1 MIFTTFS
8 RRALFNSVG
17 LAFSL
22 LSVAA
27 FAQKAPQVKFVTGDG
42 YFVVEVYPDK
52 APKTVENFLQYV
64 KDKHYDGT
72 IFHRVIDGFM
82 IQGGGFVAD
91 MREKTMRAPI
101 PLEAGNGLKN
111 DRGTIAMAR
120 TPNPNS
126 ATAQFFINVKDNA
139 MLNAPSPD
147 GYGYAVFG
155 KIVSGMETV
164 DKIRLTATGNKGQF
178 QNVPVNPIVITS
190 ATLAK

>member
-1 MIFTTFS
+1 
-8 RRALFNSVG
+8 
-17 LAFSL
+17 
-22 LSVAA
+22 
-27 FAQKAPQVKFVTGDG
+27 
-42 YFVVEVYPDK
+42 
-52 APKTVENFLQYV
+52 
-64 KDKHYDGT
+64 
-72 IFHRVIDGFM
+72 
-82 IQGGGFVAD
+82 
-91 MREKTMRAPI
+91 
-101 PLEAGNGLKN
+101 
-111 DRGTIAMAR
+111 MAR

>member
-1 MIFTTFS
+1 MIFTVLS
-8 RRALFNSVG
+8 RRGALASVG

-27 FAQKAPQVKFVTGDG
+27 FAQKSPQVKFVTNEGN
-42 YFVVEVYPDK
+42 FVVEVYPDK

-111 DRGTIAMAR
+111 DRGSIAMAR
-120 TPNPNS
+120 TSNPNS